1 MPVKDYIA
9 IHYGGNQA
17 LFAKA
22 QGTNPQAVTRW
33 IRENFIV
40 VRDTVYS
47 PRRQLHSPASH

>member
-47 PRRQLHSPASH
+47 PRRQLKAAAH

>member
-17 LFAKA
+17 LFAKS

-33 IRENFIV
+33 IKENFIV

-47 PRRQLHSPASH
+47 PRRQLTAPQI